1 MTWRPMRAA
10 DLAAVSRA
18 AAAIHP
24 GYPEADAVF
33 AERLELC
40 PEGCRVLDDGGAL
53 AGYALTHPWRYGR
66 PPKLDTLLGAI
77 PADADTWYLHD
88 VALLPGARGRG
99 ASAAIVG
106 LVADRARARGL
117 GNLSLVAVNCSRPV
131 WEARGFAVAA
141 DAAPDLS
148 SYGGVAWFMSR
159 PLRDTI

>member
-1 MTWRPMRAA
+1 MNWRPMRAA
-10 DLAAVSRA
+10 DLAALSAA

-24 GYPEADAVF
+24 GYPESDAVF
-33 AERLELC
+33 AERLTLA
-40 PEGCRVLDDGGAL
+40 PEGCHVLDDGGAL
-53 AGYALTHPWRYGR
+53 AGYALTHPWRYGE

-88 VALLPGARGRG
+88 VALLPHARGRG

-106 LVADRARARGL
+106 IVAALAAERGL
-117 GNLSLVAVNCSRPV
+117 ASLSLVAVNHSRPI

-148 SYGGVAWFMSR
+148 SYGGVAWFMAR
-159 PLRDTI
+159 RIGDTF